1 LEKDNKT
8 GAIST
13 DPENHDLMTRLRQQ
27 KIDSIHVPDLE
38 VEGDKDD
45 AELLIVGFGGTY
57 GHLHAAMDEMR
68 AQGKKVALAH
78 FKYINPLPKNTAEV
92 LKKYP
97 KVVVAEQNMGQLA
110 AWLKMKVDG
119 FAPLQYNEV
128 KGQPF
133 DVSTLVCNL
142 AKLME

>member
-1 LEKDNKT
+1 
-8 GAIST
+8 
-13 DPENHDLMTRLRQQ
+13 
-27 KIDSIHVPDLE
+27 
-38 VEGDKDD
+38 
-45 AELLIVGFGGTY
+45 
-57 GHLHAAMDEMR
+57 
-68 AQGKKVALAH
+68 
-78 FKYINPLPKNTAEV
+78 
-92 LKKYP
+92 
-97 KVVVAEQNMGQLA
+97 MGQLA